1 MHYDSWAAG
10 YDEDTRRFGW
20 CAPARV
26 VEAVLDRVTLGPA
39 LRVLD
44 LGVGTG
50 QCSAEFLA
58 AGATVV
64 GVDASEPM
72 LAEAARRGPF
82 ARLEALTLGEGS
94 LTEALHGEQPF
105 DVVMACGV
113 LHFVTDLGA
122 LLAELHGLTRAGS
135 LVSMTTIPP
144 QPRTFG
150 ATTTLHPPDTVRSWL
165 EGADFHIARQ
175 DAFVAYHDQAN
186 PDDPVTYTL
195 TVASRRLAP

>member
-1 MHYDSWAAG
+1 MQYDGWAAG

-26 VEAVLDRVTLGPA
+26 VQGITARVTITSH

-50 QCSAEFLA
+50 QCSADFLA
-58 AGATVV
+58 AGCTVV

-72 LAEAARRGPF
+72 LAQAARRGAF
-82 ARLEALTLGEGS
+82 ARLEALTLGERS
-94 LTEALHGEQPF
+94 LTEALRSEPPF

-113 LHFVTDLGA
+113 LHFVGDLGGM
-122 LLAELHGLTRAGS
+122 LADLRGLTRAGA

-144 QPRTFG
+144 QGRGFG
-150 ATTTLHPPDTVRSWL
+150 PTTNLHPAETVRAWL
-165 EGADFHIARQ
+165 ERAGFVVAHQ
-175 DAFVAYHDQAN
+175 EPFVAYHDQAN

-195 TVASRRLAP
+195 TVATA

>member
-1 MHYDSWAAG
+1 MQYDSWASG
-10 YDEDTRRFGW
+10 YDDDTRRFGW
-20 CAPARV
+20 CAPAKV
-26 VEAVLDRVTLGPA
+26 VEAVSSRIAIGSE

-50 QCSAEFLA
+50 QCSAAFLD
-58 AGATVV
+58 AGASVV

-72 LAEAARRGPF
+72 LVEAARRGSF

-94 LTEALHGEQPF
+94 LVDALGSATPF

-113 LHFVTDLGA
+113 LHFVADLGS
-122 LLAELHGLTRAGS
+122 LLADLRVLTRPGAI
-135 LVSMTTIPP
+135 VSITTIPP

-150 ATTTLHPPDTVRSWL
+150 ATTTLHPPQTVQAWL
-165 EGADFHIARQ
+165 EGAGLSVAHQ
-175 DAFVAYHDQAN
+175 EGFVAYHDQGN

-195 TVASRRLAP
+195 TAATRLVP

>member
-20 CAPARV
+20 CAPSKV
-26 VEAVLDRVTLGPA
+26 VEAVSSRIAIEPG

-50 QCSAEFLA
+50 QCSAAFLD

-72 LAEAARRGPF
+72 LAHAARRGTF

-94 LTEALHGEQPF
+94 LVEALGTEQPF

-113 LHFVTDLGA
+113 LHFVADLGS
-122 LLAELHGLTRAGS
+122 LLADLRGLARAGAI
-135 LVSMTTIPP
+135 VSITTIPP

-150 ATTTLHPPDTVRSWL
+150 ATTTRHRPEAVQSWL
-165 EGADFHIARQ
+165 EHAGLSVAHQ
-175 DAFVAYHDQAN
+175 EAFVAYHDQGN

-195 TVASRRLAP
+195 TVARLEP

>member
-1 MHYDSWAAG
+1 MQYDSWASG

-20 CAPARV
+20 CAPAKV
-26 VEAVLDRVTLGPA
+26 VEGVSSRIAIGPK

-50 QCSAEFLA
+50 QCSAAFLD

-72 LAEAARRGPF
+72 LTEAARRGAF

-94 LTEALHGEQPF
+94 LVEALGSEEPF

-113 LHFVTDLGA
+113 LHFVADLGS
-122 LLAELHGLTRAGS
+122 LVSELRGLTRAGAIAS
-135 LVSMTTIPP
+135 ITTIPP
-144 QPRTFG
+144 QPRPFG
-150 ATTTLHPPDTVRSWL
+150 ATTTLHSPDSVASWI
-165 EGADFHIARQ
+165 EGAGLSVAHQ
-175 DAFVAYHDQAN
+175 EAFVAYHDQAN

-195 TVASRRLAP
+195 TVATRLVP